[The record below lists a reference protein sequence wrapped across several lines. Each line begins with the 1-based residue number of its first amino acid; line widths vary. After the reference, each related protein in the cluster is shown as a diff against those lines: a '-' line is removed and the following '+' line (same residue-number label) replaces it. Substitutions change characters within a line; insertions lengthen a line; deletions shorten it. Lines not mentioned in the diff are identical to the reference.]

1 LQVRSEGWVRQKV
14 FFKVKTCEEVL
25 DLLKTFEPVGEKRV
39 LLAQAFEQV
48 LSQDIVS
55 PVDLPGFARSAMDG
69 YAIMA
74 KDSFGATES
83 LPALLEVVGEVKMGE
98 IPRVK
103 AGPSRAVRIATGGM
117 LPDGADGVVMVEYCH
132 TLDENTIEVSRAISP
147 QENVIAPDDDYR
159 KGSVVLSKGTRLRP
173 QDLGAMAGFGI
184 LEVTV
189 YKKPKV
195 AIIST
200 GDEVVPAEQN
210 PGPGQVRDINS
221 YTLGALCEEMGAEPV
236 ILGLS
241 GDNFNSLRGL
251 VEKGLGTADTVW
263 LSGGSSVGT
272 RDLTV
277 KVFESFERMEVLVHG
292 ISISPGKPT
301 IIARLNSCAVFG
313 LPGHTASAMVVA
325 EVFLK
330 PFLSRISGQR
340 EPAHK
345 IEPEIW
351 AKLSRNIESAAGRD
365 DYVRVKLYEREGDLV
380 AEPIFGKSGLISTLV
395 DADGLVRVD
404 RNTEGLYEGERVKV
418 LLFRHS

>member
-1 LQVRSEGWVRQKV
+1 M

-25 DLLKTFEPVGEKRV
+25 SLIETFEPVGEARV
-39 LLAQAFEQV
+39 PLVRAFNHLL
-48 LSQDIVS
+48 SRDILS
-55 PVDLPGFARSAMDG
+55 PVDLPGFARSSMDG

-83 LPALLEVVGEVKMGE
+83 LPALIEVVGEVKMGE
-98 IPRVK
+98 IPTVTLGRGQ
-103 AGPSRAVRIATGGM
+103 AMRIATGGM

-132 TLDENTIEVSRAISP
+132 TLDENTIEVSRAVSP

-159 KGSVVLSKGTRLRP
+159 TGSVVLSKGIRLRP
-173 QDLGAMAGFGI
+173 QDLGAMAGLGI
-184 LEVTV
+184 SEVPV
-189 YKKPKV
+189 YKRPRV

-200 GDEVVPAEQN
+200 GDEVVPAEQT

-221 YTLGALCEEMGAEPV
+221 YTLGAFCEEAGAEPV
-236 ILGLS
+236 ILGLC
-241 GDNFNSLRGL
+241 GDNFDQLRRL

-272 RDLTV
+272 RDLTI

-301 IIARLNSCAVFG
+301 IMARLNSCAVFG

-325 EVFLK
+325 EIFLK
-330 PFLSRISGQR
+330 PFLFRLSGEGASSR
-340 EPAHK
+340 K
-345 IEPEIW
+345 IEPEVW
-351 AKLSRNIESAAGRD
+351 ARLSRNIESAGGRD
-365 DYVRVKLYEREGDLV
+365 DYVRVKLFEREGDWV

-404 RNTEGLYEGERVKV
+404 RNTEGLYQWDKVKV